1 MESHKTRLKS
11 PLKSHGKVR
20 NSLETPSS
28 RTQLELQWPSNYE
41 RFVKLG
47 ARVYVYDICVICR
60 ILLEASWMARPS
72 RGASETPLE
81 GREGLRRFS
90 DWVASD
96 FAPQHHAFQPLELAD
111 VRRRGVLMRSN
122 MCHDFVTD
130 SLWFLYKQGI
140 RLEPEDHVFRDHII
154 MWPAR
159 NEIYCIY
166 R

>member
-1 MESHKTRLKS
+1 MDGETFARRETPRLK
-11 PLKSHGKVR
+11 
-20 NSLETPSS
+20 
-28 RTQLELQWPSNYE
+28 
-41 RFVKLG
+41 
-47 ARVYVYDICVICR
+47 
-60 ILLEASWMARPS
+60 AS
-72 RGASETPLE
+72 TC
-81 GREGLRRFS
+81 LRRFS